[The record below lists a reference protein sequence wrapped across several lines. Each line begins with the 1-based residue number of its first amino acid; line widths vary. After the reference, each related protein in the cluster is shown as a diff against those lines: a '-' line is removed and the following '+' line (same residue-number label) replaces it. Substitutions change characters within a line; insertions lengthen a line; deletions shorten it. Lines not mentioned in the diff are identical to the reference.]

1 MKDTIDALNRRIE
14 ELEAAI
20 VAAKTGHL
28 LGPLAARLGIRLDAA
43 RCKWNSGGREYRTF
57 DAALGHALHVL
68 TKDVLALGNAWPE
81 PAPEPILPPPT
92 TVVDRPA
99 VYISGGAP
107 PEYSVSQVSPVPG
120 EWTYSGPTAPQK

>member
-1 MKDTIDALNRRIE
+1 VRDTIDALNRRIE

-57 DAALGHALHVL
+57 DAALGHALHVM
-68 TKDVLALGNAWPE
+68 TAAAAVTPE

-120 EWTYSGPTAPQK
+120 EWTYSGPSAPQK

>member
-68 TKDVLALGNAWPE
+68 TAAGTVTPE
-81 PAPEPILPPPT
+81 PAPEPILPPPIAI
-92 TVVDRPA
+92 VDRKDQ
-99 VYISGGAP
+99 AP
-107 PEYSVSQVSPVPG
+107 
-120 EWTYSGPTAPQK
+120 